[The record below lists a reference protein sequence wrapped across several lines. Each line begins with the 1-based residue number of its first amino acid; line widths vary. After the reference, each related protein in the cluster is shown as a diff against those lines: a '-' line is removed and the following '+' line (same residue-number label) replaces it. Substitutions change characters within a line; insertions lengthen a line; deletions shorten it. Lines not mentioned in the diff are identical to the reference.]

1 MDKLR
6 RGALGLGITLT
17 PRQLAQFETYYCE
30 LIEWN
35 QQINLTAIT
44 DYYDVQV
51 KHFLDSLTAV
61 LVWPASV
68 DISEIR
74 LIDIGSG
81 AGVPGVALK
90 IIFPRIRLI
99 LLEATAKK
107 TAFLRYLIDRL
118 SLNNTEVVT
127 GRAEETAHD
136 PRYREKFSL
145 AISRAVAPMVVLV
158 ELALPF
164 VAIGGTLI
172 AQKKGD
178 TDAEINLAGKAIS
191 LLGGRLRQAE
201 EVTLPEFTDR
211 RKLISV
217 DKIMPTP
224 PRYPRRPGIPA
235 KRPLW

>member
-1 MDKLR
+1 MEKLR
-6 RGALGLGITLT
+6 RGALRLGITLA
-17 PRQLAQFETYYCE
+17 PRQLAQFETYYQE
-30 LIEWN
+30 IIEWN
-35 QQINLTAIT
+35 RQLNLTAIT
-44 DYYDVQV
+44 DYEDVQV

-61 LVWPASV
+61 LLLPASV
-68 DISEIR
+68 DISEIC

-81 AGVPGVALK
+81 AGVPGVPLK
-90 IIFPRIRLI
+90 IIFPRIRLV

-107 TAFLRYLIDRL
+107 TAFLRHLVDRL
-118 SLNNTEVVT
+118 SLKNTEIVT

-136 PRYREKFSL
+136 ARYREKFNL

-164 VAIGGTLI
+164 LAIGGTLI

-191 LLGGRLRQAE
+191 LLGGRLRQVK
-201 EVTLPEFTDR
+201 EVALPEFTDR

-217 DKIMPTP
+217 EKIMPTSLC
-224 PRYPRRPGIPA
+224 YPRRPGIPA
-235 KRPLW
+235 KRPLR